1 MKNIGK
7 ISLNQRFNLSDLIL
21 YWMKQNE
28 EYIQNEMIV

>member
-28 EYIQNEMIV
+28 EYI